1 MLVAVTWM
9 DDEFRDALEATVID
23 DALVELGERRKNFRA
38 MPRTAICSRRRSAS
52 TERCLSAG
60 GDLLRLQILLVRGQ
74 GPGMPKWIS
83 KDTVSIAPEHIFQ
96 RHAHLRAGGHR
107 SFEGGV
113 HVLDIH
119 VNGDGGST
127 DALGSPALHLRKLID
142 EKEPLIDEKEPGVP
156 DFELSMHESFAIRS
170 RQAPDFLSPKG
181 LLVEFDGL
189 TGPFDDQVRSQRVVA
204 IRNRLDAICASFGF
218 YCLRTHV
225 CLSLWPI
232 SRSTGFSIRG
242 RANAPPPNLPT
253 PRT

>member
-1 MLVAVTWM
+1 M

-38 MPRTAICSRRRSAS
+38 MPQTAICSRSRSAS
-52 TERCLSAG
+52 IERCPSAC

-83 KDTVSIAPEHIFQ
+83 KDTVSIAPEHILQ

-127 DALGSPALHLRKLID
+127 DALRYPALHLRKLIN
-142 EKEPLIDEKEPGVP
+142 KTEPSIDKKKPGVP
-156 DFELSMHESFAIRS
+156 DFELSMHESFTILS
-170 RQAPDFLSPKG
+170 RNAEDFLSPKS
-181 LLVEFDGL
+181 LLVEFDEL
-189 TGPFDDQVRSQRVVA
+189 TGPIDDQVGSKLVVS
-204 IRNRLDAICASFGF
+204 IRNRLGAICASF
-218 YCLRTHV
+218 
-225 CLSLWPI
+225 
-232 SRSTGFSIRG
+232 
-242 RANAPPPNLPT
+242 
-253 PRT
+253 